1 MTTRRSVTL
10 ALRMLALALLVVDPP
25 TLSAQTG
32 GSIFNGTDLSGWTV
46 EQAKAEVRDGVIRLD
61 SSDGWVR
68 TDRPWSD
75 SVLRLDVRQT
85 EREGTAGIYLRGWP
99 TFNGSTPN
107 NAYRL
112 QLVDN
117 KTPAGEWR
125 HLEIECVG
133 PTVRVRMGGEV
144 LSTADAL
151 ENPQGHVAL
160 WSQGGAAEFRGIEL
174 VPLPLPRGDVPPNT
188 FIAGGRA
195 GIVAPRVINNPK
207 PKYTAEAMRAR
218 ITGTVSMSAVVLPD
232 GTITNVA
239 VRRSLDPKF
248 GLDREALAVAQQW
261 TFSPGTRDGMPVA
274 VAIMIELEFNL
285 RGILKHPEQLR
296 DPAVRLLICA
306 CAP

>member
-1 MTTRRSVTL
+1 MLSVH
-10 ALRMLALALLVVDPP
+10 
-25 TLSAQTG
+25 AQQAVPL
-32 GSIFNGTDLSGWTV
+32 FNGTDLAGWTV
-46 EQAKAEVRDGVIRLD
+46 EQAKVEVRDGVIRLD

-75 SVLRLDVRQT
+75 FVLRLDVRLT

-99 TFNGSTPN
+99 TFSGSTPN

-112 QLVDN
+112 RLVDN
-117 KTPAGEWR
+117 KTLPAGEWM

-133 PTVRVRMGGEV
+133 PTVRVLMGGQV
-144 LSTADAL
+144 LSTVDAL

-174 VPLPLPRGDVPPNT
+174 VPLPLLRGDVPPNT
-188 FIAGGRA
+188 LIAGGRV

-207 PKYTAEAMRAR
+207 PRYTPEAMRAR
-218 ITGTVSMSAVVLPD
+218 ITGTVVMSAVVLPD
-232 GTITNVA
+232 GTINNVV

-248 GLDREALAVAQQW
+248 GLDRAALEVAQQW

-285 RGILKHPEQLR
+285 RGGP
-296 DPAVRLLICA
+296 PPVR
-306 CAP
+306 